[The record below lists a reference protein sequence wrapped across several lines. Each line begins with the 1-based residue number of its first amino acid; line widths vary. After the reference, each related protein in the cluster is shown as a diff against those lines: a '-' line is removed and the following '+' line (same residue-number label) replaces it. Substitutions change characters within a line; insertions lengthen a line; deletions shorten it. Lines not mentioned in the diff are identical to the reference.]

1 MFDKGERLNDVF
13 SLEHFYDFD
22 RVKVQF
28 RNRFFVDQNVLILT
42 EDNKIKV
49 VETKAA
55 AKFLDYFVQMT
66 EALLDTYLIML
77 LLIDQICGKAM
88 IIPVRKLITVMHES
102 LLMLHAE

>member
-1 MFDKGERLNDVF
+1 M
-13 SLEHFYDFD
+13 
-22 RVKVQF
+22 
-28 RNRFFVDQNVLILT
+28 LILT